1 MNDAAEMTKAPIH
14 ETLRIGGEKPDRDER
29 IEVFNPWDNSVVGTV
44 PCATRED
51 VARAFDIAAAYTPS
65 LTRYERQQILMRTA
79 EILASRRDEIS
90 DLITAE
96 LGISKQDSLYEVGRA
111 FDVFSLA
118 GQLCIIDDGEIFS
131 CDLTPHGKQRR
142 IYTQRDPLKAISAIT
157 PFNHPMNMVAHK
169 VAPAIA
175 TNNCMVCKPTE
186 LTPLTALLL
195 ADVLY
200 EAGLPPEM
208 FSVVTGL
215 PGDIGEEM
223 IANDHIELITFTG
236 GVAVGKH
243 IANHAGYRRT
253 VLELGGNSSLI
264 VMEDADLEK
273 AAVMAVQGA
282 TKNSGQRCTAVKR
295 VLCVE
300 SVADEFAPLVVSEAQ
315 KIRYGDPMSSDTDMG
330 TVVHEGAAQL
340 FETRVDAAISEGA
353 TLLYGNDR
361 QGALYS
367 PTVLD
372 HVPRNAELVVEE
384 TFGPPIPIIR
394 VKDIDDAIAVDN
406 GTAFG
411 LSTGVCTNRWDHIT
425 RFVSELKTGTV
436 NIWEVPGYRIEMSPF
451 GGVKDSGLGYKEGVI
466 EAMKSYTTVKTYSLP
481 W

>member
-1 MNDAAEMTKAPIH
+1 MNKAVAKTASPIH
-14 ETLRIGGEKPDRDER
+14 ETLRIAGERVDRDER
-29 IEVFNPWDNSVVGTV
+29 IEVLNPWDNSVVGTV
-44 PCATRED
+44 PRATRAD
-51 VARAFDIAAAYTPS
+51 VSQAFEIAANYTPK
-65 LTRYERQQILMRTA
+65 LTRYQRQQILTRTA
-79 EILASRRDEIS
+79 EILTSRRDEIS

-215 PGDIGEEM
+215 PSDIGDEM
-223 IANDHIELITFTG
+223 ITNSNIELITFTG
-236 GVAVGKH
+236 GVTVGKY

-253 VLELGGNSSLI
+253 VLELGGNSALI

-273 AAVMAVQGA
+273 AAAMAVQGA

-295 VLCVE
+295 VLCIDKI
-300 SVADEFAPLVVSEAQ
+300 ADEFVPLVEKEAR
-315 KIRYGDPMSSDTDMG
+315 KIRYGNPMSPDTDMG
-330 TVVHEGAAQL
+330 TVIHEGAAQL
-340 FETRVDAAISEGA
+340 FERRVNDAIEKGA
-353 TLLYGNDR
+353 TLVYGNDR

-372 HVPRNAELVVEE
+372 HVPRDAELVVEE

-411 LSTGVCTNRWDHIT
+411 LSTGVCTNRWDYIT
-425 RFVSELKTGTV
+425 RFVSELQTGTV

>member
-1 MNDAAEMTKAPIH
+1 M
-14 ETLRIGGEKPDRDER
+14 
-29 IEVFNPWDNSVVGTV
+29 
-44 PCATRED
+44 
-51 VARAFDIAAAYTPS
+51 
-65 LTRYERQQILMRTA
+65 
-79 EILASRRDEIS
+79 
-90 DLITAE
+90 
-96 LGISKQDSLYEVGRA
+96 GRA

-223 IANDHIELITFTG
+223 ITNDHIELITFTG

-273 AAVMAVQGA
+273 AAAMAVQGA

-315 KIRYGDPMSSDTDMG
+315 RSG
-330 TVVHEGAAQL
+330 TVIRCLPIRIWEPSC
-340 FETRVDAAISEGA
+340 TRGPHNFLKPGSMPPSGRGYA
-353 TLLYGNDR
+353 TLWQRPTGRPVLPNRFGSCAEKCGTRRRGNLWSAHPDYPR
-361 QGALYS
+361 QG
-367 PTVLD
+367 
-372 HVPRNAELVVEE
+372 
-384 TFGPPIPIIR
+384 
-394 VKDIDDAIAVDN
+394 
-406 GTAFG
+406 
-411 LSTGVCTNRWDHIT
+411 
-425 RFVSELKTGTV
+425 
-436 NIWEVPGYRIEMSPF
+436 YR
-451 GGVKDSGLGYKEGVI
+451 
-466 EAMKSYTTVKTYSLP
+466 
-481 W
+481 

>member
-1 MNDAAEMTKAPIH
+1 MNDAAKMTKAPIH
-14 ETLRIGGEKPDRDER
+14 ETLRIGGETPDRDER
-29 IEVFNPWDNSVVGTV
+29 IEVSNPWDNSVVGTV

-51 VARAFDIAAAYTPS
+51 VAQAFDIAAAYTPT

-79 EILASRRDEIS
+79 EILTSRRDEIS

-186 LTPLTALLL
+186 LTPLTALAL

-208 FSVVTGL
+208 LSVVTGL

-223 IANDHIELITFTG
+223 ITNDHIELITFTG

-273 AAVMAVQGA
+273 AAAMAVQGA

-300 SVADEFAPLVVSEAQ
+300 SVADEFAPLVVSEAE
-315 KIRYGDPMSSDTDMG
+315 KIRYGNPMSSDTDMG

-340 FETRVDAAISEGA
+340 FETRVNAAISEGA